1 MSVSQF
7 GFQKQP
13 DWLQEAREERNLEV
27 NCDKTKIIIF
37 RKKVTA
43 SKNVKGGSYMIR
55 NQRLLIATGARAFC
69 LLPH

>member
-27 NCDKTKIIIF
+27 NCDKTKIITF
-37 RKKVTA
+37 RKGGY
-43 SKNVKGGSYMIR
+43 VKSVKSGSCTVR
-55 NQRLLIATGARAFC
+55 N
-69 LLPH
+69 